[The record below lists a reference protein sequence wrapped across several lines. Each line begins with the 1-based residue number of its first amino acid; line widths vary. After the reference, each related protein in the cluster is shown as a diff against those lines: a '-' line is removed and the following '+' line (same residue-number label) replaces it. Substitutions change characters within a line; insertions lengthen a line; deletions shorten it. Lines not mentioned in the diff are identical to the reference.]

1 MENNTMAMISVL
13 DYIEGEE
20 FAKKM
25 KDLSYLLNNEE
36 EPTVL
41 HIATA
46 KLHKCTKHCKY
57 QKFNKKECKWTH
69 DEQ

>member
-57 QKFNKKECKWTH
+57 QKFNKKE
-69 DEQ
+69 